1 MPSSFVGRRL
11 GQVDVAQTYIPL
23 WLASWPKAAD
33 EPTSSFQREER
44 LGRVLGEVVDE
55 G

>member
-1 MPSSFVGRRL
+1 M
-11 GQVDVAQTYIPL
+11 AQTFLAL

-44 LGRVLGEVVDE
+44 LDRVLGEVVDE